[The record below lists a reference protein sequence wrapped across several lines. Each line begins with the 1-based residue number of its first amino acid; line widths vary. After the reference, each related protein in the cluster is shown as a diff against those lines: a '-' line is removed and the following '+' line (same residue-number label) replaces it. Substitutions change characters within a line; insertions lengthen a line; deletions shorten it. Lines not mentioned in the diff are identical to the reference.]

1 MNEQEQ
7 QSGTPSEGGE
17 DQGAGKKRRRR
28 RRRSRRPGEDGPQG
42 SEQRAEGET
51 SDEQG
56 DDDDSDDEG
65 GAPSSDGNGQAA
77 QGDDARKKK
86 RRKKKKRPEGQPAS
100 ADGAPGTEQHPR
112 EPREPREQQPR
123 EQREPR
129 EPREPRAPREQQQR
143 EPREPR
149 EPREQRQPRE
159 PQQRRS
165 DGNRPQQG
173 AKPEADKPARA
184 PRGSVLARRAQR
196 LDMGVHRDDVEEQV
210 VPAGPVINTSS
221 VDAYVN
227 SHRGWQREVLMKLR
241 DMIRACAA
249 EATENI
255 SWSQPVFD
263 LNGPMCY
270 LKAFTDHVNFGFW
283 RGTELDDPEGLLVGD
298 LTKMRHVKIAS
309 VNDVKRDRFE
319 AFIRQAAKLNREKGD
334 PTA

>member
-51 SDEQG
+51 SDDQG

-65 GAPSSDGNGQAA
+65 GAPSSDGNGQSAP
-77 QGDDARKKK
+77 GDDARKKK

-100 ADGAPGTEQHPR
+100 ADGAPGTEQQPR

-129 EPREPRAPREQQQR
+129 EPRGPREQQ
-143 EPREPR
+143 PREPR

-159 PQQRRS
+159 QQQRRS

-173 AKPEADKPARA
+173 AKPEADKPARP

-196 LDMGVHRDDVEEQV
+196 LDMGVHKDDVEEQV

-309 VNDVKRDRFE
+309 VNDVKRERFE

>member
-7 QSGTPSEGGE
+7 QSATPSEGGE

-42 SEQRAEGET
+42 SEPRAEGDT
-51 SDEQG
+51 ADDQG
-56 DDDDSDDEG
+56 DDDDSEDEG
-65 GAPSSDGNGQAA
+65 GSPRSDGNGQATA
-77 QGDDARKKK
+77 GDDVRKKK
-86 RRKKKKRPEGQPAS
+86 RRKKKRRPEGQPTT
-100 ADGAPGTEQHPR
+100 ADGAPQADQAPREQQPR

-123 EQREPR
+123 EPREQQPR
-129 EPREPRAPREQQQR
+129 EPREPRGPREQQQR
-143 EPREPR
+143 EPRQGR
-149 EPREQRQPRE
+149 D
-159 PQQRRS
+159 QQRRP

-173 AKPEADKPARA
+173 AKPEGEKPARP

-196 LDMGVHRDDVEEQV
+196 LDMGVHKDDIEEQV
-210 VPAGPVINTSS
+210 VPAAPTINTSS
-221 VDAYVN
+221 VDTYVN

-241 DMIRACAA
+241 DMIRACAQ
-249 EATENI
+249 ESTENI

-298 LTKMRHVKIAS
+298 LTKMRHVKISS
-309 VNDVKRDRFE
+309 VNDVNRERFE
-319 AFIRQAAKLNREKGD
+319 SFIRQAAKLNREKGD
-334 PTA
+334 PTV